1 MQPGF
6 AVDIE
11 EVGPAKAGV
20 RNRVDFIRTQ
30 AASSPVAA

>member
-6 AVDIE
+6 EIDIE
-11 EVGPAKAGV
+11 EVEAAKAGV